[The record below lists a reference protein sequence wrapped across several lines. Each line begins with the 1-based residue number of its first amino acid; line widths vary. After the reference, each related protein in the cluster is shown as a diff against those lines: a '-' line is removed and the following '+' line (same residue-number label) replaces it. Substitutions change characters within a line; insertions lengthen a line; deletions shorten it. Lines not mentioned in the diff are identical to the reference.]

1 VTMTSRPV
9 VGGVPLLLGYRP
21 YPMTGVGRAVL
32 AAPAPLTER
41 VLDRERRDIGVLVLF
56 AASLGALAALVLS
69 GVAARE
75 LERPVGALR
84 LAALRIARG
93 ERYPPPERRPAVEFM
108 PVFSAF
114 ERMDADLA
122 SSRAALEEAQ
132 RRTESVLRDVASGV
146 IAVDRDGR
154 VMLAN
159 PGADAFFGRPVTPGV
174 TLRQLG
180 EPALAARTEEFQ
192 RGTGT
197 EDAFDMTLNGRQV
210 RGSLAHLERGAGGA
224 VLTLEDVTELARA
237 QRVLAWG
244 EMARQVAHE
253 IKNPLT
259 PIRLGVQHLR
269 RARNDNRVDFPRIF
283 EQNVERI
290 LAEIDR
296 LDEIARAFSRY
307 GMSPTERLEPVAL
320 DVAAVAK
327 DVVDLERIAED
338 GISWQFQSPPGP
350 VMVLARDDELRE
362 VLLNVMEN
370 ARQARATRID
380 VEVAPSNGT
389 VDVIVRDNGDGVAT
403 SDLDRIFEPRFSTR
417 TSGSGLGLAISR
429 NMVEAWGGNMR
440 VERAPEHGT
449 VMRISL
455 AAANGR

>member
-1 VTMTSRPV
+1 
-9 VGGVPLLLGYRP
+9 
-21 YPMTGVGRAVL
+21 
-32 AAPAPLTER
+32 
-41 VLDRERRDIGVLVLF
+41 
-56 AASLGALAALVLS
+56 
-69 GVAARE
+69 
-75 LERPVGALR
+75 
-84 LAALRIARG
+84 
-93 ERYPPPERRPAVEFM
+93 M

-114 ERMDADLA
+114 EKMDADLA

-146 IAVDRDGR
+146 IAVDRSGR

-159 PGADAFFGRPVTPGV
+159 PGADALLGRQVTPGL

-180 EPALAARTEEFQ
+180 ESGLADRTEAFLA
-192 RGTGT
+192 GTNS
-197 EDAFDMTLNGRQV
+197 EDAFDETINGRQV
-210 RGSLAHLERGAGGA
+210 RGSLAHLERGTGGA

-269 RARNDNRVDFPRIF
+269 RARGDSRVDFSRIF

-307 GMSPTERLEPVAL
+307 GMSPAERLDPVPL
-320 DVAAVAK
+320 DVGAITR
-327 DVVDLERIAED
+327 DVVDLERMAAD
-338 GISWQFQSPPGP
+338 GVAWHLSVPASP
-350 VMVLARDDELRE
+350 VMGLARDDELRE

-370 ARQARATRID
+370 ARQAGANRIE
-380 VEVAPSNGT
+380 VEVTPGPER
-389 VDVIVRDNGDGVAT
+389 VEVVVRDDGDGVAPE
-403 SDLDRIFEPRFSTR
+403 DLERIFEPRFSTR
-417 TSGSGLGLAISR
+417 RRGAD
-429 NMVEAWGGNMR
+429 WGR
-440 VERAPEHGT
+440 HQPEHGGRVGRMHAEPAPGRGT

-455 AAANGR
+455 ATGDSR

>member
-1 VTMTSRPV
+1 
-9 VGGVPLLLGYRP
+9 
-21 YPMTGVGRAVL
+21 MTGGGRAVL

-56 AASLGALAALVLS
+56 AASVGALAALVLS

-84 LAALRIARG
+84 VAALRIARG
-93 ERYPPPERRPAVEFM
+93 ERYPAPDRRPASEFM

-122 SSRAALEEAQ
+122 SSREALEEAQ

-159 PGADAFFGRPVTPGV
+159 PGADALFGRPVASGM
-174 TLRQLG
+174 TLHQLG
-180 EPALAARTEEFQ
+180 EPALAARTRAFQ
-192 RGTGT
+192 SGTSI
-197 EDAFDMTLNGRQV
+197 EDGFDMTLNGRQV
-210 RGSLAHLERGAGGA
+210 RGSLAHLGRGAGGA

-307 GMSPTERLEPVAL
+307 GMSPTERSEPVPL

-327 DVVDLERIAED
+327 DVVDLERLAED
-338 GISWQFQSPPGP
+338 GISWQFNSPLGP

-380 VEVAPSNGT
+380 VEVAATNGT

-403 SDLDRIFEPRFSTR
+403 TDLERIFEPRFSTR

-440 VERAPEHGT
+440 VERAADRGT

-455 AAANGR
+455 AAATGK